1 MLKMVP
7 KMLCRTRFEWRQL
20 VAKLGSSTS
29 TDLNSSCL
37 CFPQRLHRCRWPL
50 RSSGC
55 NISVVPAQQEKH
67 QTRTVTV
74 KERFVRKENSH
85 KKSESEFVKFESKI
99 PILQNFGKS
108 ESERKKQI
116 SQNTTLAYHILS
128 PWPSQDSQNCGDSWQ
143 PQNTS
148 LQSQSSHERGSKLQL
163 KLNGNYSSLREILAP
178 SLRDHNGSLRAV
190 NFSNGACATLRE
202 DEVLSFRALLLARC
216 RREAVFGLGFLGF
229 SDSRLT
235 WFRACA
241 KLARTWACA
250 KLVKSLRACDAIQ
263 VLEE

>member
-20 VAKLGSSTS
+20 VAKFGSSTS

-74 KERFVRKENSH
+74 KERFVRKENLH

-108 ESERKKQI
+108 ESERKNKFRKI
-116 SQNTTLAYHILS
+116 PHLLITSYHHDLRKIRKTVVIADSLKIL
-128 PWPSQDSQNCGDSWQ
+128 
-143 PQNTS
+143 
-148 LQSQSSHERGSKLQL
+148 LYSHSHHM
-163 KLNGNYSSLREILAP
+163 SSLSSFSGVNSSISWFSHLCIICCCFKRMGDVIRRSEEEL
-178 SLRDHNGSLRAV
+178 SLRRIK
-190 NFSNGACATLRE
+190 RE
-202 DEVLSFRALLLARC
+202 N
-216 RREAVFGLGFLGF
+216 
-229 SDSRLT
+229 
-235 WFRACA
+235 
-241 KLARTWACA
+241 
-250 KLVKSLRACDAIQ
+250 Q
-263 VLEE
+263 